1 LVVRVL
7 IMRRTSSNDAL
18 VARDE
23 LERLAR
29 VKHTAPAPTPALGP
43 ELISFFKHSVQ
54 KRQAKLA
61 KIAECWGRLVPE
73 LLNEHCS
80 LDGFSTKT
88 GTLTVV
94 VDSASHLYELKQ
106 LLLAGLQQ
114 QLVLACAASGLR
126 KVSLRRGRWY
136 DGDDPAERKVRFA

>member
-1 LVVRVL
+1 M
-7 IMRRTSSNDAL
+7 MRHTAVSNSRNEEAQL
-18 VARDE
+18 K
-23 LERLAR
+23 RLAR

-54 KRQAKLA
+54 KRQAKLT

-80 LDGFSTKT
+80 LDGFSPKT

-114 QLVLACAASGLR
+114 QLMMACAASGLR
-126 KVSLRRGRWY
+126 KISLRRGRWY

>member
-1 LVVRVL
+1 MHR
-7 IMRRTSSNDAL
+7 IAANQRNTEDS
-18 VARDE
+18 E
-23 LERLAR
+23 LKRLAR

-54 KRQAKLA
+54 KRQAKLT

-80 LDGFSTKT
+80 LDGFSPKT

-94 VDSASHLYELKQ
+94 VDSAPHLYELKQ

-114 QLVLACAASGLR
+114 QLLVACGPSGQR
-126 KVSLRRGRWY
+126 KIALRRGRWY
-136 DGDDPAERKVRFA
+136 DGDDPSDRKIRFA

>member
-1 LVVRVL
+1 MVRVSV
-7 IMRRTSSNDAL
+7 RRMVPKK
-18 VARDE
+18 VAVREEE
-23 LERLAR
+23 LTRLAR
-29 VKHTAPAPTPALGP
+29 VKQSAPAPMPALGP

-54 KRQAKLA
+54 KRQAKLT

-73 LLNEHCS
+73 LINEHCS
-80 LDGFSTKT
+80 LDGFSPKT

-114 QLVLACAASGLR
+114 QLMIACSASGLR
-126 KVSLRRGRWY
+126 KVALRRGRWY

>member
-1 LVVRVL
+1 MV
-7 IMRRTSSNDAL
+7 
-18 VARDE
+18 
-23 LERLAR
+23 R
-29 VKHTAPAPTPALGP
+29 VKHAVPPPFDAIGP

-54 KRQAKLA
+54 QRQAKLA
-61 KIAECWGRLVPE
+61 KIAESWGRLVPD

-80 LDGFSTKT
+80 LDGFSPKS

-114 QLVLACAASGLR
+114 QLLLACGSTGLR
-126 KVSLRRGRWY
+126 KVALRPGRWY

>member
-1 LVVRVL
+1 
-7 IMRRTSSNDAL
+7 MRRIPAGDLNS
-18 VARDE
+18 DE
-23 LERLAR
+23 AQLKRLAR
-29 VKHTAPAPTPALGP
+29 VKHTAPAPVPALGP
-43 ELISFFKHSVQ
+43 ELISFFKNSVQ
-54 KRQAKLA
+54 KRQTKLA

-80 LDGFSTKT
+80 LDGFSPKT

-94 VDSASHLYELKQ
+94 VDSAPHLYELKQ

-136 DGDDPAERKVRFA
+136 DGDDPSERKVRFA